1 MKMERRK
8 EKEDGE
14 NKNKVKH
21 IQVEDEG
28 EKQLCTNYQP
38 MRKEQ
43 EKLMDKFI
51 G

>member
-8 EKEDGE
+8 EKEGD
-14 NKNKVKH
+14 KNKVKNV
-21 IQVEDEG
+21 QVEDEG